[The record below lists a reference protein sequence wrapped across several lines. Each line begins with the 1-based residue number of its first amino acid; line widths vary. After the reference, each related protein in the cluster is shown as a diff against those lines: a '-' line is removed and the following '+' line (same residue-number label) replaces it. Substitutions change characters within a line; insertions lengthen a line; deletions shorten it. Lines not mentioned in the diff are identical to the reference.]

1 MNGGVMAVART
12 AHPLSEP
19 QQPPQRARSIQA
31 VIDTTLLELVRTVGE
46 ITDDET
52 EIVATVIH
60 MLRSG
65 TVRLTGAFRGE
76 PLNKLLD

>member
-1 MNGGVMAVART
+1 MALPRQAQHEDR
-12 AHPLSEP
+12 AGRRNRAS
-19 QQPPQRARSIQA
+19 QPDAQ
-31 VIDTTLLELVRTVGE
+31 VHLTLLELVRTIGE

-65 TVRLTGAFRGE
+65 TVKLAGTFRDE
-76 PLNKLLD
+76 PVSRFAD

>member
-1 MNGGVMAVART
+1 MAFARQASQGAT
-12 AHPLSEP
+12 PRVRR
-19 QQPPQRARSIQA
+19 QRLPRADAA
-31 VIDTTLLELVRTVGE
+31 VNTTLLDLVRTIGE

-65 TVRLTGAFRGE
+65 SVKLTGSFRNT
-76 PLNKLLD
+76 PADQLLD